1 MRAQFPDSLYK
12 SVAWADAPNA
22 TMGIDNPS
30 TTPRAAVFDAI
41 LDRVGGPNAPV
52 TVTFPGSPPATVQ
65 TPSHLHQVLTLP
77 PGESVIQLS
86 TTAPPVPPN
95 NANGLRLHY
104 FRLNGMTVTDSGFNG
119 FL

>member
-1 MRAQFPDSLYK
+1 
-12 SVAWADAPNA
+12 
-22 TMGIDNPS
+22 
-30 TTPRAAVFDAI
+30 VFDAF

-52 TVTFPGSPPATVQ
+52 TVTFPSSPPATVQ

-86 TTAPPVPPN
+86 TTAPPVAPSNP
-95 NANGLRLHY
+95 NGLRLHY
-104 FRLNGMTVTDSGFNG
+104 FRLNGMTLTDSGFNG